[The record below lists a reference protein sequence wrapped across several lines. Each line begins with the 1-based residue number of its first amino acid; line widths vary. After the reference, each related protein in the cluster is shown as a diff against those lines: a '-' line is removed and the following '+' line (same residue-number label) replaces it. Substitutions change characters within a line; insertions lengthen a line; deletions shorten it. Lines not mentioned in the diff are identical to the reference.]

1 VLLSVAVA
9 AILALLGVGVGSAQ
23 EGGVAEFAKSV
34 AAAFAS
40 PFTSSSDEAQL
51 DEPAEVEATAE
62 REPAP
67 ITYPNGF
74 TEGQL
79 DERGAP
85 VYSDKKFVPT
95 GEDAPKVGE
104 IDPCATS
111 ADYQKC
117 IDKSFDDEWKSEK
130 PEGAGWDEIKI
141 GDAPVIYRNKSLN
154 TSKTHASTLKYLDEN
169 MHRFV
174 TGVNTETRLGFGGP
188 QDGAPIAKIVWET
201 EFQMSGYDYYHEM
214 NSELGAMSFRAAFIT
229 TDGYIWDLANWSG
242 NDAANGVLITAED
255 VPNRYFE
262 FPIYYLDACSSGQIV
277 SKVRLQ
283 DGREYKLDPINFT
296 APPPAGQTSCNF
308 PLLTTLDMPFGWVYE
323 NVDGV
328 RVIDSFY
335 TNGFGAEVMGI
346 NLEGL
351 ENSFVQ
357 IAGPNGFA
365 VKFNASSF
373 EKYGNNRYS
382 IRFKEQSQ
390 VTLGSYIHGTY
401 EVRFWLVNSQG
412 RNEVFRL
419 GFVEISDQANSSNYY
434 YPEGSRP

>member
-1 VLLSVAVA
+1 MLLSVAVA
-9 AILALLGVGVGSAQ
+9 AMLAILGVGVGSAQ

-51 DEPAEVEATAE
+51 DEPAEVEVTAK
-62 REPAP
+62 RDPAP

-79 DERGAP
+79 DESGVP
-85 VYSDKKFVPT
+85 VYSDKEFVPT
-95 GEDAPKVGE
+95 GDDAPKEGE

-154 TSKTHASTLKYLDEN
+154 TSKTHASTVRYLDEN

-174 TGVNTETRLGFGGP
+174 TGVDTETRLTGVREFGSMGTI
-188 QDGAPIAKIVWET
+188 GWET
-201 EFQMSGYDYYHEM
+201 FFQLSGYDFYWGM
-214 NSELGAMSFRAAFIT
+214 NSELTVSFEAEFVR
-229 TDGYIWDLANWSG
+229 TDGSIINLVNPDGVEELNGIVFSG
-242 NDAANGVLITAED
+242 ES
-255 VPNRYFE
+255 VPNHYFE
-262 FPIYYLDACSSGQIV
+262 FPIYYLDACDSGQIL

-283 DGREYKLDPINFT
+283 DGREFKLDPLNFT
-296 APPPAGQTSCNF
+296 APPPAGFTSCNF
-308 PLLTTLDMPFGWVYE
+308 PLLTALDMPFGWVNE
-323 NVDGV
+323 NVDGA
-328 RVIDSFY
+328 RVMESFY
-335 TNGFGAEVMGI
+335 TNGFSAQLMGI
-346 NLEGL
+346 DLDGL

-357 IAGPNGFA
+357 LKAPSNFA
-365 VKFNASSF
+365 VKFKASSF

-382 IRFKEQSQ
+382 ISFKQQSQ
-390 VTLGSYIHGTY
+390 VLVGDYPSGTY
-401 EVRFWLVNSQG
+401 EVNFWLVNSQG
-412 RNEVFRL
+412 VLEVFRL
-419 GFVEISDQANSSNYY
+419 PSVEIPSTDAGSYY